1 MNGKKIIFK
10 FLKMRA
16 KKLSRSKTVAV
27 ESALQFIGKS
37 GVVEPYDFIK
47 VDKFHSSRK
56 TIQVFI
62 LSHMHEDHLGGLT
75 RGDYNAPDTEWSHGS
90 IYCSEITYRLML
102 LRFPNLKPFMIP
114 LEFNKDYTIESVTVR
129 LIDANHCPGAAMI
142 LIKGSKG
149 TVLHTGDFRYNGSKM
164 IQDIGLSKIDYLYLD
179 NTFSTPTEDF
189 PAQSEAVHVR

>member
-1 MNGKKIIFK
+1 
-10 FLKMRA
+10 
-16 KKLSRSKTVAV
+16 
-27 ESALQFIGKS
+27 
-37 GVVEPYDFIK
+37 
-47 VDKFHSSRK
+47 
-56 TIQVFI
+56 
-62 LSHMHEDHLGGLT
+62 MHEDHLGGLT

-114 LEFNKDYTIESVTVR
+114 LEFNKDYTIESVSVR

-189 PAQSEAVHVR
+189 PAQAEAYAILSSKIKELRAQNSDFRFYLYCYTLGKEEVAINLARDFKTKIMVLKERWNRLEAIGIEDQFMIKE